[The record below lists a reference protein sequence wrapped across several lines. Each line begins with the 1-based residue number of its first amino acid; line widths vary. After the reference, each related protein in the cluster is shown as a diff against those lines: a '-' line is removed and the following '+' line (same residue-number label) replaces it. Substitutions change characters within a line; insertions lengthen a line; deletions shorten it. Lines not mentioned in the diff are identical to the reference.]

1 MKENMT
7 NLHEFQEAYLV
18 SDTEER
24 LLESKEEL
32 EKYLSFRTK
41 NDILIECPINALSA
55 AGIENIPLFV
65 QDYLDA
71 MQASVNGYK
80 EPCETLD
87 YQEIEVR
94 ECIEQTGLFLIVP
107 YNNFEKRICKNMA
120 FPTSEYAVS
129 TILNRCDDFCG
140 TMARFEPKTHKKV
153 LPVSE
158 KAMRITRDFELY
170 SDDCLVLVRD
180 RKVRAVHSRL
190 YDWLNAE
197 ELVSKLEEMLN
208 AEHPT
213 FSFKYATVTHEYL
226 SVNYMLNDTMMEES
240 LKMNLNDHGSGIKE
254 LKAGVQFITSDI
266 GISSV
271 KCNIILIID
280 DEEIVLGGVDM
291 PHKNGAT
298 IETFAE
304 SLKDFGNILKEQE
317 EKIEALGNIE
327 ITDVAMVVKDITDHY
342 NSIFPSQIAEA
353 VIDGLKIEFPV
364 TVGGSA
370 IDVYLALFEII
381 NRHKA
386 NSKVSL
392 SRYIFLTDQ
401 VSSMINLPFKRIE
414 EGNYFKK

>member
-1 MKENMT
+1 MRT
-7 NLHEFQEAYLV
+7 NLHEFQKSFLN
-18 SDTEER
+18 SDYEER
-24 LLESKEEL
+24 TITTREEL
-32 EKYLSFRTK
+32 EEYLKFRTE
-41 NDILIECPINALSA
+41 NDLVIPCPINSMSA

-65 QDYLDA
+65 QEYLDS

-80 EPCETLD
+80 EECDTLD
-87 YQEIEVR
+87 YNEREVK
-94 ECIEQTGLFLIVP
+94 ECIDQTGLFLIVP
-107 YNNFEKRICKNMA
+107 YNNFDKRICKNMA

-170 SDDCLVLVRD
+170 SDDCLVLIRD
-180 RKVRAVHSRL
+180 RKVRAVHSRF

-197 ELVSKLEEMLN
+197 DLLRELENVLYD
-208 AEHPT
+208 EHPD
-213 FSFKYATVTHEYL
+213 FKFESATITHEYL
-226 SVNYMLNDTMMEES
+226 SVNYMLNDMMMEES
-240 LKMNLNDHGSGIKE
+240 LKMALNDQGSSIKE

-271 KCNIILIID
+271 KTNIILVVD
-280 DEEIVLGGVDM
+280 DETIVLGGIDM

-298 IETFAE
+298 IEGFADR
-304 SLKDFGNILKEQE
+304 LKDFGNILKEQE
-317 EKIEALGNIE
+317 EKIENLGNIE
-327 ITDVAMVVKDITDHY
+327 IKDVSFVVKEIVEHY
-342 NSIFPSQIAEA
+342 SSIFPTQVADS
-353 VIDGLKIEFPV
+353 VIDSLKIEFPIS
-364 TVGGSA
+364 VGGSA

-381 NRHKA
+381 NRHKK
-386 NSKVSL
+386 NSNMAL

-401 VSSMINLPFKRIE
+401 VSGMINLPFKKIE

>member
-1 MKENMT
+1 MRT
-7 NLHEFQEAYLV
+7 NLTEFQKSYLT
-18 SDTEER
+18 SDFEER
-24 LLESKEEL
+24 FIDTKEEL
-32 EKYLSFRTK
+32 EEYLKFRTE
-41 NDILIECPINALSA
+41 NDILIPCPINALSA

-65 QDYLDA
+65 QEYLDNVE
-71 MQASVNGYK
+71 ASVQGYK

-87 YQEIEVR
+87 YDEREVK
-94 ECIEQTGLFLIVP
+94 ECIDQTGLFLIVP
-107 YNNFEKRICKNMA
+107 YNNYEKRICKNLA
-120 FPTSEYAVS
+120 LPTSEYAVS

-140 TMARFEPKTHKKV
+140 TMARFEPKQHKKV

-158 KAMRITRDFELY
+158 KAVRITRDFELY
-170 SDDCLVLVRD
+170 DDNCLVLVRD

-197 ELVSKLEEMLN
+197 ELVEKLEEALN
-208 AEHPT
+208 TEHPSYT
-213 FSFKYATVTHEYL
+213 FESATVTHEYL

-240 LKMNLNDHGSGIKE
+240 LKMSLNDNGSGIKE

-271 KCNIILIID
+271 KCNIILNID
-280 DEEIVLGGVDM
+280 DETIVLGGIDM

-298 IETFAE
+298 IEGFAD

-317 EKIEALGNIE
+317 EKIENLGNIE
-327 ITDVAMVVKDITDHY
+327 ITDVSFVVKEIVEHY
-342 NSIFPSQIAEA
+342 SSIFPSQIAET
-353 VIDGLKIEFPV
+353 VVDNLKIQFPT

-386 NSKVSL
+386 GGKMGL

-401 VSSMINLPFKRIE
+401 VSTMINLPFKKIE